1 MGRIRIAIFCWGF
14 WAAVAYGQYHLTE
27 IGGSG
32 GIGINV
38 STNNSKIHNGV
49 AWNTQGFV
57 SHYVCGKSF
66 GYHGALGY
74 RGFVN
79 TEEVYQLPS
88 IVGPKTY
95 GNTKFAFHYVDAGF
109 YFKVR
114 RHNYHRPKEACLLI
128 GPQLN
133 VLLAAT
139 ANRQPYKTDDWRR
152 VLPVALGIHIST
164 PIRIPFILGT
174 KAQLEPAIEY
184 YFTDNA
190 KNISDRPAALRTLNL
205 TINLKIHL
213 WDNR

>member
-1 MGRIRIAIFCWGF
+1 MGVVIVVFISF
-14 WAAVAYGQYHLTE
+14 WAAFASYGQYHLTE

-32 GIGINV
+32 GAGMNI
-38 STNNSKIHNGV
+38 STHNSKIHNGI
-49 AWNTQGFV
+49 AWSIQGFA
-57 SHYVCGKSF
+57 SHYICGKSF
-66 GYHGALGY
+66 GYHGMLGY

-79 TEEVYQLPS
+79 KEEVYQLPS

-95 GNTKFAFHYVDAGF
+95 GTTKFVFHYLDVGA

-139 ANRQPYKTDDWRR
+139 ANRQPYRTDDWRHI
-152 VLPVALGIHIST
+152 LPVVLGVHISV
-164 PIRIPFILGT
+164 PIRIPFILNT
-174 KAQLEPAIEY
+174 KAQIEPSLEY
-184 YFTDNA
+184 YFTDNV
-190 KNISDRPAALRTLNL
+190 KNISDRPATLQTLALTMNV
-205 TINLKIHL
+205 KIQL